1 MRIEFKQ
8 NQIVIEF
15 SEKESNFI
23 AQTSGLDKAEDISN
37 YIKSKV
43 IKALVLEKLESTAM
57 SSVGGDFNLDKIKN
71 VSDEL
76 KKRQK
81 TQDTISIKEVRTT
94 TISRNIDPINNE
106 ASLNIEVEDTED
118 IIDVDVDPETE
129 DEILAELLDKN
140 LLKSRRKSPKSGKKA
155 D

>member
-15 SEKESNFI
+15 SEKESNYI
-23 AQTSGLDKAEDISN
+23 AAKSGLNKAEEISE

-43 IKALVLEKLESTAM
+43 IKALALEKLESVAM
-57 SSVGGDFNLDKIKN
+57 SSVGSDFNLDKIKN
-71 VSDEL
+71 VSNEL

-81 TQDTISIKEVRTT
+81 TPSQISIKEVRTT
-94 TISRNIDPINNE
+94 VISQNIGLNDNE
-106 ASLNIEVEDTED
+106 ASLNIEVEDIED
-118 IIDVDVDPETE
+118 IVDVDPETE

-140 LLKSRRKSPKSGKKA
+140 LLKTRRKAPKGGKKA